1 MCDMCENCCEAF
13 VGTYEGYYVS
23 KDDKKMRVCRCCKNE
38 YVMMGWIGIKVEE
51 LDMKLAMN
59 VIAMTTTTNM
69 TTTKMKTQKLNL
81 VLVVVDTL
89 VVVVK
94 KVLLLIM
101 ASMTTTN
108 NQKK

>member
-51 LDMKLAMN
+51 LDMKLAN
-59 VIAMTTTTNM
+59 ECDCDDDDDEYDDDEDEDPK
-69 TTTKMKTQKLNL
+69 TKPCSCGCGYLGGSCEKGVAIDNGEY
-81 VLVVVDTL
+81 DDDE
-89 VVVVK
+89 
-94 KVLLLIM
+94 
-101 ASMTTTN
+101 
-108 NQKK
+108 